1 MIKYKICLKQKKGF
15 CGPAS
20 LKIVFDYY
28 GVVKTQDE
36 WAKLSETT
44 KKDGV
49 QNAGL
54 IKAVEG
60 VGFTAEVI
68 KKASLADLRRL
79 IQGHQTFLAIW
90 WSGHGGHYSPV
101 ANVTEKSIVLAD
113 PELGRLRR
121 MSLKDFDHL
130 WFDFGK
136 DYERRPE
143 DLELRSLLVIK
154 KP

>member
-1 MIKYKICLKQKKGF
+1 MIHFKVCKQKKGF

-20 LKIVFDYY
+20 LKIVSDYY
-28 GVVKTQDE
+28 GVVKTQEE
-36 WAKLSETT
+36 WAKLSGTT

-54 IKAVEG
+54 IKAVEE
-60 VGFTAEVI
+60 VGFTAKVI
-68 KKASLADLRRL
+68 KEVSLTDLRKL
-79 IQGHQTFLAIW
+79 IHERQTFLAIW
-90 WSGHGGHYSPV
+90 WSGRGGHYSPV

-121 MSLKDFDHL
+121 MSLKDFDRL

-136 DYERRPE
+136 DYNRRPE
-143 DLELRSLLVIK
+143 DLELRSILLIK
-154 KP
+154 RQ